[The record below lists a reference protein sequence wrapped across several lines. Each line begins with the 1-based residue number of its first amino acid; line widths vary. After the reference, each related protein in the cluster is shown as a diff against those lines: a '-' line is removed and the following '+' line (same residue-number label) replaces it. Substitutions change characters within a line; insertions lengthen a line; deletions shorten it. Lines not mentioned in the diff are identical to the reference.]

1 MKRLFWLAV
10 GGIVG
15 AAAYRK
21 VQQLRA
27 EPGPGGLNRAAN
39 RLADSAAHFA
49 DQVRHGMAER
59 EAELRKGLGLDA

>member
-10 GGIVG
+10 GGVIG

-27 EPGPGGLNRAAN
+27 ESEPGGLNRAAS
-39 RLADSAAHFA
+39 RLVDSTAHFA
-49 DQVRHGMAER
+49 DQVRQGMAER
-59 EAELRKGLGLDA
+59 EAELRRGLGLDA

>member
-1 MKRLFWLAV
+1 MKRLFWLTL
-10 GGIVG
+10 GGVVG
-15 AAAYRK
+15 AVAYRK

-27 EPGPGGLNRAAN
+27 EPEEGGLNRAAS
-39 RLADSAAHFA
+39 RLADSAARFA